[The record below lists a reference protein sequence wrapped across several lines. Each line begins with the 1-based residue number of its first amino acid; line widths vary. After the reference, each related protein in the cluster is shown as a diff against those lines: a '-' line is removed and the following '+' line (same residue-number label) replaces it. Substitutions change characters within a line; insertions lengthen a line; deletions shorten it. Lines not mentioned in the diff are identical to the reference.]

1 MVFDLVDTAG
11 DERDAAMPYHVG
23 DESGL
28 FVRRLSRFGFDVDS
42 EGPAVRKAPQN
53 VADAP
58 FLRRERDVAAVRL
71 LDPHVPVLEG
81 EDTVISEVL
90 LCEVMWVV

>member
-1 MVFDLVDTAG
+1 MKAVCSSVAFPVSDLT
-11 DERDAAMPYHVG
+11 
-23 DESGL
+23 
-28 FVRRLSRFGFDVDS
+28 FDS

>member
-28 FVRRLSRFGFDVDS
+28 FVRRLSRFGFNIDS
-42 EGPAVRKAPQN
+42 EGPAVRKAPRMSLMPRSC
-53 VADAP
+53 A
-58 FLRRERDVAAVRL
+58 
-71 LDPHVPVLEG
+71 G
-81 EDTVISEVL
+81 SG
-90 LCEVMWVV
+90 M